1 VRLADA
7 GDPYDVARAEDP
19 IVAQARR
26 GLTEFRGSHYT
37 LAPPVTATVAA
48 RVWDVAPDGTARL
61 VTRGA
66 ARLDPP
72 AYDGPTG
79 RLRLGL
85 FGNHWRVPAAHRL
98 RVDLAQLDEPT
109 FRRGNPPAAL
119 SFTSAKRVLPVR

>member
-1 VRLADA
+1 METVGLGEVRI
-7 GDPYDVARAEDP
+7 P
-19 IVAQARR
+19 
-26 GLTEFRGSHYT
+26 YT
-37 LAPPVTATVAA
+37 LAPPVSATVVA

-85 FGNHWRVPAAHRL
+85 FGNHWRVPAGHRL
-98 RVDLAQLDEPT
+98 RVDLAQADEPM
-109 FRRGNPPAAL
+109 FRRANLPATL
-119 SFTSAKRVLPVR
+119 SFTGAELVLPAR